1 MCEGTVTL
9 ATKTCNFFCDYF
21 APKGGGGE
29 YFWEILVGVF
39 QHPFSDLASNIIGS
53 LSDLKLLSGLESH
66 HKIHSEF
73 SCYLSFLFIWEL
85 KQQKRSNS
93 PIVPSKTIPDSRP
106 TCKRSLY
113 PFSHRNDTNTIP
125 LGAAH
130 TYMAYIREYPPPPPP
145 EVSAKRVE
153 SPCCAFYHPRKK
165 RKPCNLYIFV
175 VRQVRKWVRVKRG
188 KHRNSTRLAAM
199 LKNKLQVFCCPF
211 FQVQVSEV

>member
-1 MCEGTVTL
+1 ML
-9 ATKTCNFFCDYF
+9 SFFLIHLGIETTETFKLPHSSLKNDTR
-21 APKGGGGE
+21 
-29 YFWEILVGVF
+29 F
-39 QHPFSDLASNIIGS
+39 QTNMQAKSSFSD
-53 LSDLKLLSGLESH
+53 
-66 HKIHSEF
+66 
-73 SCYLSFLFIWEL
+73 
-85 KQQKRSNS
+85 
-93 PIVPSKTIPDSRP
+93 
-106 TCKRSLY
+106 
-113 PFSHRNDTNTIP
+113 RNDTNIIP

-130 TYMAYIREYPPPPPP
+130 TYMAYIRVYPPPPP